1 MKKQRPWWI
10 RPIIGIILL
19 SAVLLIA
26 PVYGRVTSG
35 GKISS
40 DIDRSAAQ
48 VDVTVDLPFD
58 PENYHRDTLADL
70 GVFAGR
76 DRSDPTKLR
85 LRAVTQDD
93 LEKIAN
99 LFWVEGIAPS

>member
-10 RPIIGIILL
+10 RPLVGIIIL

-26 PVYGRVTSG
+26 PVYGRLTSG

-40 DIDRSAAQ
+40 DIDRDAAQ
-48 VDVTVDLPFD
+48 VDISVDLPFE

-76 DRSDPTKLR
+76 DRTDPTILR
-85 LRAVTQDD
+85 LRAVTQENLDT
-93 LEKIAN
+93 IAN
-99 LFWVEGIAPS
+99 LFWVEAIVPS

>member
-10 RPIIGIILL
+10 KPIVGI
-19 SAVLLIA
+19 VLLTVLLLVA
-26 PVYGRVTSG
+26 PLYGRFTSG

-40 DIDRSAAQ
+40 EIDRSALQ
-48 VDVTVDLPFD
+48 LDVTVDLPFE
-58 PENYHRDTLADL
+58 PENFHRDTLSDL

-76 DRSDPTKLR
+76 DRTDPTKLR

-93 LEKIAN
+93 LDAIAN